1 MTITGPATMEES
13 GHIHE
18 MNLNGGN
25 YPELDA
31 ELERV
36 EPLSQRWEPASVV
49 GIAATTG
56 HTIHR
61 HIRL

>member
-49 GIAATTG
+49 GIAATSD

>member
-25 YPELDA
+25 SPKLDA
-31 ELERV
+31 EVERV
-36 EPLSQRWEPASVV
+36 ERLSQRWKPASVV
-49 GIAATTG
+49 GIAAISG
-56 HTIHR
+56 CTIHR

>member
-1 MTITGPATMEES
+1 MEES

-49 GIAATTG
+49 GIAATSD

-61 HIRL
+61 HIRQ